1 MGPEKRLRVLVAL
14 AEIVAVGVAIGVL
27 PLLIGFSP
35 RFLFANRERIWAEFG
50 GGMAL
55 GFMMIFF
62 TDLIDDSGG
71 LGESLGLSFTSTQII
86 LISLFMLGFGVFI
99 MSSSVRRSSS
109 ASSVYVVAAAIG
121 LHALGEGIVIGSNFV
136 GQIQI
141 EELST
146 IFQGLSFALHKFLE
160 GFTISLF
167 FTSRPSIRKAL
178 TAVLLAG
185 VPLLVG
191 IPLGIFAYPAIL
203 ANYLFAAGAGAAVFV
218 ILRIANLIE
227 RNKPGFMAVL
237 GFLVGFLL
245 VYIAT
250 LVHFT
255 ALP

>member
-1 MGPEKRLRVLVAL
+1 
-14 AEIVAVGVAIGVL
+14 
-27 PLLIGFSP
+27 
-35 RFLFANRERIWAEFG
+35 
-50 GGMAL
+50 
-55 GFMMIFF
+55 
-62 TDLIDDSGG
+62 
-71 LGESLGLSFTSTQII
+71 
-86 LISLFMLGFGVFI
+86 
-99 MSSSVRRSSS
+99 
-109 ASSVYVVAAAIG
+109 
-121 LHALGEGIVIGSNFV
+121 
-136 GQIQI
+136 
-141 EELST
+141 
-146 IFQGLSFALHKFLE
+146 
-160 GFTISLF
+160 
-167 FTSRPSIRKAL
+167 L